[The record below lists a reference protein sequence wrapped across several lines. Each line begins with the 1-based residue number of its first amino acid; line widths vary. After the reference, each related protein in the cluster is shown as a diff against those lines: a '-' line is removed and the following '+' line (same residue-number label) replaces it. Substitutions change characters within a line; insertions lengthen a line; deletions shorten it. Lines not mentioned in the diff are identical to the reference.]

1 MFFKWWRYYI
11 MKKETLIKLH
21 KSELKI
27 LDEIDR
33 ICKKNNI
40 KYFFMGG
47 SLLGAVR
54 HQGFIP
60 WDDDIDLAM
69 PRKDY
74 DLFVSIAPS
83 QLSKDFLLDDISTN
97 PNYCLVFSKVRLKN
111 SVFEERNYENKYNMD

>member
-1 MFFKWWRYYI
+1 

-83 QLSKDFLLDDISTN
+83 QLSKDFLLDDISG
-97 PNYCLVFSKVRLKN
+97 
-111 SVFEERNYENKYNMD
+111 NMD